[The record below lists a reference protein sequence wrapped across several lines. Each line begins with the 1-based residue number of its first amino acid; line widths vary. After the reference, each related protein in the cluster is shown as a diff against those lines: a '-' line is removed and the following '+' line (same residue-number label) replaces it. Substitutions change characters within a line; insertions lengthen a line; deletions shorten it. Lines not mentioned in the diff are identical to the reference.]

1 MFQFQIKQIEHQR
14 LNDVSVHV
22 WQDDLAEDFIH
33 LVPEDAEFEVR
44 HPSRVC
50 CTCHPRRAKIQGDV
64 LVSLIFGRLG
74 LILRWENST
83 PKMWLV
89 QVQAVFNRGSF

>member
-1 MFQFQIKQIEHQR
+1 MFQFHIKQIERQL

-44 HPSRVC
+44 HPAGCVVRVN
-50 CTCHPRRAKIQGDV
+50 TDV
-64 LVSLIFGRLG
+64 
-74 LILRWENST
+74 
-83 PKMWLV
+83 PKYHARFWYV
-89 QVQAVFNRGSF
+89 